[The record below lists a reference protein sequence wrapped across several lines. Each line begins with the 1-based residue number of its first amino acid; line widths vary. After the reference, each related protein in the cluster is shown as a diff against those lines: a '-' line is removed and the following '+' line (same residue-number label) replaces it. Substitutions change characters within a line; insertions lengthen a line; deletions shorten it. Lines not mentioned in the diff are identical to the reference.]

1 MTQLARRT
9 LVVAAL
15 LGMAGCASRR
25 TASAP
30 QNWSGRLSMQ
40 VRSDPPQAF
49 SAAFE
54 LSGSPEQGQLQLNS
68 PLGTSLVSAQ
78 WTPAEAVLRSG
89 SDARLYRSMEDLL
102 VQATGAAV
110 PLAALFDWLS
120 GVPTPVDGW
129 LTDLSGLSQGR
140 LQASRRQP
148 GPAVELR
155 IVLDR

>member
-40 VRSDPPQAF
+40 VRSDPPQAV